1 MQDHGPGN
9 VIDHLSPRGWDDA
22 LAATG
27 PAMLLLVVEQRM
39 GAALLR
45 QTAPEDILQDALLHA
60 WRDRTSH
67 RWQNPRT
74 FRNWILSI
82 IDHRIQDARDY
93 HSALKRGGGVRP
105 QSLSPATPSDGT
117 GGAWGEGDAHIPV
130 STTPSR
136 IAWYRDQ
143 ASAVRAAIDSLP
155 DDVRAVVRLRLV
167 EQLQVSEIAT
177 HTGIG
182 ESAVRHRFRRGAEMF
197 RYRLTSLL
205 GTRAESGHLPKSG
218 TVDGQASSP

>member
-1 MQDHGPGN
+1 MQDHGSGN
-9 VIDHLSPRGWDDA
+9 VADHLSPRGWDEA

-27 PAMLLLVVEQRM
+27 PAMLLLAVERRM

-45 QTAPEDILQDALLHA
+45 QTTPEDILQDSLLHA

-67 RWQNPRT
+67 RWQNPRA
-74 FRNWILSI
+74 FRNWLLSI
-82 IDHRIQDARDY
+82 IDNRIRDACDY
-93 HSALKRGGGVRP
+93 HGALKRGGGVRTIS
-105 QSLSPATPSDGT
+105 SLAQADT
-117 GGAWGEGDAHIPV
+117 GDSSCRNADADVPV

-143 ASAVRAAIDSLP
+143 ASAVRATIDSLP
-155 DDVRAVVRLRLV
+155 DDVRDVVRLRLV
-167 EQLQVSEIAT
+167 EQLQVNEIAA

-197 RYRLTSLL
+197 RYRLTSML
-205 GTRAESGHLPKSG
+205 GTRADSAFRPQTG
-218 TVDGQASSP
+218 TVHGQASST